1 MQQKVKKPVQP
12 QAVVK
17 PILTG
22 AWNGPDMWQMVP
34 KRMLSILLIAALY
47 VFCSIML
54 VFDNTVLRIL
64 TSVVIIVVA
73 AYNQYVRGL
82 EFGEKAAA
90 FSEIQYARQEE
101 GHPIDPQDRRRCF
114 HPWKGLA
121 ATLIAAIPFV
131 LICVVYAFMA
141 RTDAYTLGVLP
152 AWTSNLMNQNEFCDA
167 LNYYNITRTVDLR
180 TVLRIIVRC
189 MTMPV
194 VSIAN
199 IFGDQ
204 AVLWADRLSALFV
217 LLVPALFGL
226 GYSRGH
232 VMRTKINTGIQ
243 QGVDKKKRKERKER
257 KRRQQSSAP
266 ERLI

>member
-1 MQQKVKKPVQP
+1 MQQKAKKAPRVIE
-12 QAVVK
+12 K

-34 KRMLSILLIAALY
+34 KRMISILLIAALY

-54 VFDNTVLRIL
+54 VFDHTVLRIL
-64 TSVVIIVVA
+64 TSALIVVVA

-82 EFGEKAAA
+82 EAGEKAAA

-101 GHPIDPQDRRRCF
+101 GHSVDPQDLRRCF
-114 HPWKGLA
+114 HPWKGFA

-131 LICVVYAFMA
+131 LVCVVYAFLA
-141 RTDAYTLGVLP
+141 KADTYTLGVLP
-152 AWTSNLMNQNEFCDA
+152 SWTNNLMNQNEFSDA
-167 LNYYNITRTVDLR
+167 LSYYSITRSVDVA

-189 MTMPV
+189 MTMPFV
-194 VSIAN
+194 TVAN

-204 AVLWADRLSALFV
+204 AVLWVDRFSAL
-217 LLVPALFGL
+217 LVVSVPLLFGA

-232 VMRTKINTGIQ
+232 VIRTKINTGIQ